1 MTAILIFIIMLIIFI
16 SSIFWHRRRKS
27 RLACICYYISEI
39 GMITSFAAAVGA
51 SRETIKFLFSCVTMG
66 IAWLFIRKYILK

>member
-16 SSIFWHRRRKS
+16 SSIFWYRRRKS
-27 RLACICYYISEI
+27 RLACVCYYISEV

-51 SRETIKFLFSCVTMG
+51 SRETVEFWFSCSTMG
-66 IAWLFIRKYILK
+66 IVWLFIRKYIWK